1 MHGTSLRSTPWTFWT
16 LCLFQVSKN
25 DNEKKNLALLLFLFM
40 KTPGN
45 PLFCP
50 DSNNAYALS
59 GLYLGCVFG
68 PKGQKISLFAN
79 IGKSQSK

>member
-1 MHGTSLRSTPWTFWT
+1 
-16 LCLFQVSKN
+16 
-25 DNEKKNLALLLFLFM
+25 M

-68 PKGQKISLFAN
+68 PKGQKISLFAD
-79 IGKSQSK
+79 IGKSQSKRMVILQN

>member
-1 MHGTSLRSTPWTFWT
+1 
-16 LCLFQVSKN
+16 
-25 DNEKKNLALLLFLFM
+25 M

-68 PKGQKISLFAN
+68 PKGQKISLFAD
-79 IGKSQSK
+79 IGKSQSKRMVILQNRLIKVIVSPKMPTKNLKDFCPTI